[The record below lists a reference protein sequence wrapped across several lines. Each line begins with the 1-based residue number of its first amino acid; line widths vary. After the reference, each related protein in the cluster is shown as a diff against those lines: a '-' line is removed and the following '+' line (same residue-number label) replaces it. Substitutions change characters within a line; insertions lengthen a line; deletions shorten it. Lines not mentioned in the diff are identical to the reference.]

1 MTRTPKFHW
10 ALILFIALLAFPTRV
25 YSQLVVNSQI
35 SIEEAITKLVGSGV
49 KVTNIR
55 VDCPSG
61 KSRPYGYFVDNTGT
75 LGMTDGL
82 VITTGAAKNA
92 VGPNNSASL
101 SQDNKN
107 ENQDPDLASIVVG
120 NERQF
125 DACIIEF
132 DVEVFADTL
141 TFDYVFGSEEY
152 LEFIKDYHDVFGFF
166 ISGPGIIGKR
176 NLAVLPGTQQ
186 TISVTN
192 VNNRLN
198 SQYYVDNGT
207 GSTPFDNL
215 FVQYDGFTRRLESKI
230 AVVPCSKYSLK
241 LAICDIKDAIY
252 DAGIF
257 IAGKSLK
264 TKAPKILVRYEYPKF
279 PTAIEG
285 CNGAFVKVV
294 RQSRIQDGITFLL
307 RYSGT
312 ATPDFDYGAVPDSIV
327 FLPGEAEKEFFIP
340 IYSDALAEGE
350 ESIKIDLLNPCP
362 GLPQVDTKNVIIRE
376 SFEFEMPDA
385 RMCEGDSVQLN
396 PNPSDGYVYT
406 WLPGQYL
413 SCTICPQPFA
423 FPPITR
429 KWRVTVQDPASQC
442 QATDSLTV
450 TVDPRPVAAFTF
462 TGKPDYTSLDVF
474 FQNQSTNADG
484 YFWTFGDGNTSNLQ
498 EPSHFYQAGF
508 NTDSADFPIVLTVKN
523 SELGCED
530 SASAWVRIGNPLF
543 IPNLITPNADDLNDG
558 FKIRGIL
565 PGIWNLNV
573 FDRWGKRVYSTP
585 DYDLNWKGEQ
595 LVSGIYFY
603 VLKNP
608 DGNRQFSG
616 WIEIRK

>member
-1 MTRTPKFHW
+1 MTRIPKFLW
-10 ALILFIALLAFPTRV
+10 ATILMSAVLAFPIQV
-25 YSQLVVNSQI
+25 YPQLVVDSQI
-35 SIEEAITKLVGSGV
+35 SIEDAITKLVGSGV
-49 KVTNIR
+49 RVTNIR
-55 VDCPSG
+55 VNCPSG
-61 KSRPYGYFVDNTGT
+61 KGRPYGYFVDNTGT

-107 ENQDPDLASIVVG
+107 ENQDPDLASIVQG
-120 NERQF
+120 NEKQY

-166 ISGPGIIGKR
+166 ISGPGINGKL

-186 TISVTN
+186 TISVSN

-198 SQYYVDNGT
+198 SKFYVDNGT

-215 FVQYDGFTRRLESKI
+215 FVQYDGFTKRLESKV
-230 AVVPCSKYSLK
+230 AVVPCGKYSLK

-264 TKAPKILVRYEYPKF
+264 TKAPKIAVRYEFPKF
-279 PTAIEG
+279 PSAIEG

-312 ATPDFDYGAVPDSIV
+312 ATPDFDFGEVPDSLV
-327 FLPGEAEKEFFIP
+327 FLPGESEKEFFIP
-340 IYSDALAEGE
+340 VYSDAISEGE
-350 ESIKIDLLNPCP
+350 ELIRIDLLNPCP
-362 GLPQVDTKNVIIRE
+362 GLPQVDSKNVVIRE
-376 SFEFEMPDA
+376 SFEFDMPDA
-385 RMCEGDSVQLN
+385 RLCEGDSVKLN
-396 PNPSDGYVYT
+396 PNPAEGYEYT
-406 WLPGQYL
+406 WSPGQYL
-413 SCTICPQPFA
+413 SCILCSQPWA
-423 FPPITR
+423 SPPSNQ
-429 KWRVTVQDPASQC
+429 KWSVVVQDPVSLCKAE
-442 QATDSLTV
+442 DSVLV
-450 TVDPRPVAAFTF
+450 SVDPRPIAGFTF

-474 FQNQSTNADG
+474 FRNESTSADD
-484 YFWTFGDGNTSNLQ
+484 YFWTFGDGNTSKLQ
-498 EPSHFYQAGF
+498 DPSHFYKAGF
-508 NTDSADFPIVLTVKN
+508 NTDSIDFLIVLTAKN
-523 SELGCED
+523 SQLGCED

-543 IPNLITPNADDLNDG
+543 IPNLISPNGDGLNDG
-558 FKIRGIL
+558 FKIKGIL
-565 PGIWNLNV
+565 PLIWNLEV
-573 FDRWGKRVYSTP
+573 FDRWGKRVYTSSA
-585 DYDLNWKGEQ
+585 YDLNWKGESQ
-595 LVSGIYFY
+595 VPGVYFY

-608 DGNRQFSG
+608 DGNRRFSG
-616 WIEIRK
+616 WIEISK

>member
-1 MTRTPKFHW
+1 MTRIPKFNW
-10 ALILFIALLAFPTRV
+10 ALILLIVVAFPTRV
-25 YSQLVVNSQI
+25 FSQLVVDSQI

-107 ENQDPDLASIVVG
+107 ENQDPDLASIVQG
-120 NERQF
+120 SEKQY

-166 ISGPGIIGKR
+166 ISGPGITGKR

-186 TISVTN
+186 TISVSN

-215 FVQYDGFTRRLESKI
+215 FVQYDGFTKRLESKI

-264 TKAPKILVRYEYPKF
+264 TKAPNIQVRYEFPKF
-279 PTAIEG
+279 PSAIEG
-285 CNGAFVKVV
+285 CNGAFVKIV
-294 RQSRIQDGITFLL
+294 RQSRIKEGITFQL

-312 ATPDFDYGAVPDSIV
+312 ATPDIDFGAVPDSLV
-327 FLPGEAEKEFFIP
+327 FFPGESEKEFYIP
-340 IYSDALAEGE
+340 VYPDALKEGE
-350 ESIKIDLLNPCP
+350 ELIKIELLNPCP
-362 GLPQVDTKNVIIRE
+362 GLPQVDSKNVIIRE
-376 SFEFEMPDA
+376 SFEFDIPDSK
-385 RMCEGDSVQLN
+385 MCEGDSLRLN
-396 PNPSDGYVYT
+396 TNPAEGYDYS
-406 WLPGQYL
+406 WSPAQYL
-413 SCTICPQPFA
+413 SCVLCPQPVA
-423 FPPITR
+423 YPPSTQ
-429 KWRVTVQDPASQC
+429 KWYVTVQDPLSECHAE
-442 QATDSLTV
+442 DSLMV
-450 TVDPRPVAAFTF
+450 SVDPKPIAGFSF

-474 FQNQSTNADG
+474 FQNQSSNADT
-484 YFWTFGDGNTSNLQ
+484 WVWSFGDGTTSNLSD
-498 EPSHFYQAGF
+498 PSHFYQAGF
-508 NTDSADFPIVLTVKN
+508 NTDSIDFPIVLTAKN
-523 SELGCED
+523 SLLGCED
-530 SASAWVRIGNPLF
+530 SASARVRIGNPLF
-543 IPNLITPNADDLNDG
+543 IPNLISPNGDELNDG
-558 FKIRGIL
+558 FQIRGIR
-565 PGIWNLNV
+565 PSIWNLDV
-573 FDRWGKRVYSTP
+573 FDRWGKNVFTTSA
-585 DYDLNWKGEQ
+585 YDLNWKGES
-595 LVSGIYFY
+595 LVSGVYFY
-603 VLKNP
+603 VLENP
-608 DGNRQFSG
+608 DGIRRFSG
-616 WIEIRK
+616 WIEIVR